1 MQQFLHS
8 MKHYAVFFAVIAALT
23 YVLTLVLGA
32 DKVDLDKYS
41 TVTITKGDTLWELSN
56 KYHNHHHLTTNEF
69 VKWVEDVND
78 LNSDTAQSLSPGD
91 KLYIPVLKK
100 ELHNQVAIE
109 Q

>member
-1 MQQFLHS
+1 
-8 MKHYAVFFAVIAALT
+8 
-23 YVLTLVLGA
+23 
-32 DKVDLDKYS
+32 
-41 TVTITKGDTLWELSN
+41 
-56 KYHNHHHLTTNEF
+56 LTTNEF